1 MAGVSPV
8 QIVIVLA
15 IVLLVFGPARLP
27 EIARGVGRSV
37 RELKGSLAG
46 DAPRPRAGGGEAPPD

>member
-1 MAGVSPV
+1 MAGVSPA

-27 EIARGVGRSV
+27 EIARGVGRGI
-37 RELKGSLAG
+37 RELRGSLAG
-46 DAPRPRAGGGEAPPD
+46 EAPRARAGRVEAPPD